1 MEVKCVHSS
10 ITMLTSAFTKSV
22 MYVCV
27 SVWQCFLFAT
37 ITGSEV
43 SSSVSCWK
51 TVVFPVGQHLVRA
64 MYCLQWL
71 IPVLLLPKPVNPAFL
86 YNHAMFVVLYLVGFV
101 LERRP
106 CAICSLVFATALFL
120 ICYGWSEHCVIWP
133 CEPNELTG
141 GDSVASS
148 STG

>member
-1 MEVKCVHSS
+1 VLRV
-10 ITMLTSAFTKSV
+10 TQLTIA
-22 MYVCV
+22 
-27 SVWQCFLFAT
+27 
-37 ITGSEV
+37 
-43 SSSVSCWK
+43 
-51 TVVFPVGQHLVRA
+51 A

-133 CEPNELTG
+133 CEPHEST
-141 GDSVASS
+141 SVDPVAIASA
-148 STG
+148 G